1 MILFLLAVVTVS
13 IVLGVLGYA
22 LAHVHCVDE
31 GYQAV
36 VQNRKTGK
44 KRLLNRGWHVSG
56 FHEETI
62 EFGWL
67 WRRKVPYCGSNY
79 YIPTEVIHAN
89 PALMTVH
96 SKCGM
101 EAKISSEITFRVVDL
116 LKLDNNLFSKV
127 ASSVEKVIGEHN
139 YTELYAQKAK
149 IQEEIISEL
158 SDDMQQLG
166 VACDEFI
173 IKHF

>member
-1 MILFLLAVVTVS
+1 MILFVLAVVTVS
-13 IVLGVLGYA
+13 IVLCYA
-22 LAHVHCVDE
+22 LEHVHCVDE

-36 VQNRKTGK
+36 VQNCKTGK
-44 KRLLNRGWHVSG
+44 KRLLSRGWHVSG
-56 FHEETI
+56 FHEKTI
-62 EFGWL
+62 KFGWL
-67 WRRKVPYCGSNY
+67 WRNKVPYCRSNY
-79 YIPTEVIHAN
+79 YIPTEVIHVN

-101 EAKISSEITFRVVDL
+101 EAKISSKIAFRVVDL
-116 LKLDNNLFSKV
+116 LKLDNNMFSKI

-149 IQEEIISEL
+149 IQEEIINEL

-173 IKHF
+173 IEHF